1 MFLEVKELTKKFDE
15 RTVLDRL
22 SFTVEQGELLCVLG
36 PSGCGK
42 STLLRCLNGFEELD
56 HGQIFL
62 EERDI
67 TEELP
72 EERNVTTVFQNYSLF
87 PHMDVLHNVMYGLK
101 FQKVAKK
108 EAAKRSEE
116 MLELLQLKGYGAKR
130 IMELSGGEQQR
141 VALGRS
147 LIVNPKLLLLDEPLS
162 NLDEKLRVTLREE
175 LRTILKRLDMT
186 GIFVTHDQKE
196 AFAIGDKILLLNQGK
211 IQQFSDGITLYEH
224 PQNQFVLDFI
234 GEKNQVSP
242 AEYVRPERVI
252 LEKDAHGEGKVE
264 KVVFQGETWEYYIR
278 TNDYYWRALAL
289 NRSRE
294 AGYQVGDRVKLTVQ
308 MQELVSS
315 KEEK

>member
-1 MFLEVKELTKKFDE
+1 MFLKVDELTKKFDKH
-15 RTVLDRL
+15 TVLDRL

-42 STLLRCLNGFEELD
+42 STLLRCLNGFEALD

-101 FQKVAKK
+101 FQKIAKK

-175 LRTILKRLDMT
+175 LRTILKKLDMT

-211 IQQFSDGITLYEH
+211 IQQFSDGISLYEH

-234 GEKNQVSP
+234 GEKNQLST

-252 LEKDAHGEGKVE
+252 LEKDAQGDGKVE

-278 TNDYYWRALAL
+278 TKDYYWRALAL

-308 MQELVSS
+308 MQELISS

>member
-1 MFLEVKELTKKFDE
+1 MFLKVDELTKKFDKH
-15 RTVLDRL
+15 TVLDRL

-42 STLLRCLNGFEELD
+42 STLLRCLNGFEALD

-175 LRTILKRLDMT
+175 LRTILKKLDMT

-211 IQQFSDGITLYEH
+211 IQQFSDGISLYEH

-234 GEKNQVSP
+234 GEKNQLSP

-252 LEKDAHGEGKVE
+252 LEKDAQGDGKVE

-278 TNDYYWRALAL
+278 TKDYYWRALAL

-308 MQELVSS
+308 MQELISS

>member
-1 MFLEVKELTKKFDE
+1 MFLEVKKLTKKFDE